1 MLAYAAED
9 PFVSRA
15 VNALRTFQDA
25 LGFIGAE
32 TVGMV
37 YGSAWK
43 VGEVRKNKALM
54 EEAYGLGKKLA
65 SA

>member
-1 MLAYAAED
+1 LVYAAED
-9 PFVSRA
+9 PFSSGA

-25 LGFIGAE
+25 LSFIGAE
-32 TVGMV
+32 IAGMV

-43 VGEVRKNKALM
+43 AGEVRKNRALM